1 VSTPFARG
9 PISSPGERFRQTT
22 SASISG
28 SWRSVAEKRILA
40 SLHLRAVQGEV
51 RSVKSLDWAEP
62 QTNLGHMA

>member
-1 VSTPFARG
+1 MSTPFARG
-9 PISSPGERFRQTT
+9 PISSPGERNCQTT

-28 SWRSVAEKRILA
+28 SWRSVAEKRSLA

-51 RSVKSLDWAEP
+51 RSVKSLGWTEP